1 MEYKNIVYSKSD
13 GVATIKFNRPDA
25 FNALSVA
32 TWKEMNA
39 ALDDVE
45 SDEGVKAVILTGEG
59 NAFSAGDDIA
69 EFQEISQAADSIKEF
84 VQLVI
89 GTMVRLEQLPR
100 PVIAAVNGLAM
111 GGGCELT
118 LASDITIASE
128 KAKFGLPEAMI
139 SAFAGFA
146 VDRLPKMIGTKK
158 AAELTLTG
166 SPIDANEAYRLG
178 IVNKVVAPEE
188 LEAESIKMAKQIGQL
203 APLAARATKK
213 QVNKTRGEFDL
224 DGCVEVALSLLTSED
239 FKEGFDAFMNKR
251 TPVYKGK

>member
-1 MEYKNIVYSKSD
+1 MNFENIIYTKSD
-13 GVATIKFNRPDA
+13 GVATIKFNRP
-25 FNALSVA
+25 NALNSLSIA
-32 TWKEMNA
+32 TWKEINA

-45 SDEGVKAVILTGEG
+45 TDEGVKAVILTGEG
-59 NAFSAGDDIA
+59 KAFSAGDDIA
-69 EFQEISQAADSIKEF
+69 EFAEISKAVDSIKDF
-84 VQLVI
+84 VRLVI
-89 GTMVRLEQLPR
+89 GTMTRLEKLPR

-139 SAFAGFA
+139 SAIAGFA
-146 VDRLPKMIGTKK
+146 VDRLPKMVGTKK

-166 SPIDANEAYRLG
+166 DTIDANEACRLG

-188 LEAESIKMAKQIGQL
+188 LEAEAIKMAKKIGQL

-224 DGCVEVALSLLTSED
+224 DGCVEVALKLLTSED

-251 TPVYKGK
+251 APVFKGK